1 MGLDVWTENGP
12 TARTMHKRI
21 CVETKDVSTCKAPC
35 KGTPRF
41 CISFAPGDG
50 RGSESTSVD
59 SSRSSNSDTLNI
71 DSSAAPEQRGKKK
84 GSPQS
89 KTESNEL
96 GLEEGVLAPGI
107 TRPTGDPEQDNGHVY
122 IDDGNIWRPWRIW
135 ERNYYLKTTCA
146 EDKAIES
153 YFKSLLGIF
162 APYQLHWN
170 NCRVFSINTFYEI
183 EKKVEEY
190 RKQK

>member
-1 MGLDVWTENGP
+1 MDVWTENGP
-12 TARTMHKRI
+12 TANTMHKRI
-21 CVETKDVSTCKAPC
+21 CVETKDESTCKAPC

-50 RGSESTSVD
+50 RGSESTSVG

-71 DSSAAPEQRGKKK
+71 DSSAASEQKGKKK
-84 GSPQS
+84 SSP
-89 KTESNEL
+89 KSNEL
-96 GLEEGVLAPGI
+96 GLEEGVFAPGI
-107 TRPTGDPEQDNGHVY
+107 TRPTGDAEEDNGHVY
-122 IDDGNIWRPWRIW
+122 IDDGKTWRPWRIW
-135 ERNYYLKTTCA
+135 EKNYYLKTTCS

-153 YFKSLLGIF
+153 YFKSLLGIY

-170 NCRVFSINTFYEI
+170 NCHVFFINTFYEI
-183 EKKVEEY
+183 EKKVEEH